1 MQTRWV
7 GLQVERNSAHDLV
20 CITSICHAEQLYID
34 TAFMLA
40 ASTRVEAAAR
50 SDAIATRCRSDLQ
63 GGNSATLEVSTI
75 VPNLIYLFWTI
86 DPEAVLNKYPFCARV
101 CDEICPPPRLPWKLS
116 SAFAASS
123 SSSSFAFAAG
133 LCKGPLLQLLRRD
146 HPGYPA
152 SSRLAGQPCCGRR
165 YGHPCGCMS

>member
-40 ASTRVEAAAR
+40 ASTRVAAAAR
-50 SDAIATRCRSDLQ
+50 SVTQSDAMSIRSS

-75 VPNLIYLFWTI
+75 VDCSAPDL
-86 DPEAVLNKYPFCARV
+86 PFL
-101 CDEICPPPRLPWKLS
+101 D
-116 SAFAASS
+116 
-123 SSSSFAFAAG
+123 
-133 LCKGPLLQLLRRD
+133 
-146 HPGYPA
+146 
-152 SSRLAGQPCCGRR
+152 
-165 YGHPCGCMS
+165 